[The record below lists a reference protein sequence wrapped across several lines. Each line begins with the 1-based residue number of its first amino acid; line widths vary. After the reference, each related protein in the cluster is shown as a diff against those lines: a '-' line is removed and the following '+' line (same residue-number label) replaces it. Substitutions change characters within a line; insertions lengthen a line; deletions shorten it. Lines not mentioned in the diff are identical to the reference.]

1 MADLKHVMIEGLES
15 MEPEQLVEV
24 AADAAEIHDMVM
36 AEFAARDERNA
47 KAKALAASLKPGGSP
62 AKGKPGRKP
71 KAEKQT
77 EPPPVADDEL
87 AADFDA
93 E

>member
-1 MADLKHVMIEGLES
+1 MSELKHVMIEGLSE

-24 AADAAEIHDMVM
+24 AGDAAALHKMVM

-47 KAKALAASLKPGGSP
+47 KAKAAAAALKPGG
-62 AKGKPGRKP
+62 AKGPRGP
-71 KAEKQT
+71 KAKNKSET
-77 EPPPVADDEL
+77 VPPPVEEA